1 MKKLLLFACGLL
13 TAAALA
19 GCSASNGQAETKPA
33 QTEALPAR
41 EETQSAPEE
50 TQSAQA
56 EAQSAPAEAE
66 PARTEAQA
74 ASEEAAGTAQ
84 QNEAAVVLP
93 GNRAYPMPDD
103 YEIHLLMDPEKVLD
117 ENHELKPAVVE
128 AFAAGKKKVKTY
140 GLVYMETPQ
149 KTFHSEGW
157 INRIRLRD
165 DKPGKDVK
173 FTYKKRYPIA
183 GEDIQAALRLA
194 ASEGFDI
201 SDDSWDI
208 QVEYGY
214 EDLTLSLSMEK
225 EGPELGLAH
234 ITDFAEEDAAAICEE
249 LMPAL
254 EKDWRTEGWGL
265 DAIRASRMAGPVRF
279 CRYTGTFQG
288 EEVKLE
294 IWTIPDRS
302 TGKDSYIT
310 EISCEADSLEEAVY
324 YRRELENALAGEGIF
339 LPEDGLKTER
349 ILDAF
354 QGD

>member
-19 GCSASNGQAETKPA
+19 GCSAANGQAETKPA
-33 QTEALPAR
+33 QTEAQAAG
-41 EETQSAPEE
+41 EETQPAPAE
-50 TQSAQA
+50 TQSAQ
-56 EAQSAPAEAE
+56 
-66 PARTEAQA
+66 TEAQPDSA
-74 ASEEAAGTAQ
+74 APEEAAVTEQ

-225 EGPELGLAH
+225 EGPELGLTH
-234 ITDFAEEDAAAICEE
+234 ITDFAEEDAAALCEE

-279 CRYTGTFQG
+279 
-288 EEVKLE
+288 
-294 IWTIPDRS
+294 
-302 TGKDSYIT
+302 
-310 EISCEADSLEEAVY
+310 
-324 YRRELENALAGEGIF
+324 
-339 LPEDGLKTER
+339 
-349 ILDAF
+349 
-354 QGD
+354 